1 MASRTGGGS
10 GRRLCFACRLWSG
23 WAGNFASFA
32 DCGVDSGGL
41 TDTAPAGSIR
51 TLRGLY
57 AYLCISFYSNQ
68 NFFLNI
74 DLYNSWTQSS
84 FFKLCYDFFFV
95 FVTESFNC
103 NTKFYGCFTIDADK
117 LVVFQF
123 DNISI
128 CFCNDGATRTSSPGL
143 SGRSTD
149 TVKIRLLWT
158 SPCCTTDDMV
168 ITSIFPPERMDTIFL
183 PFTFNC
189 FTALR
194 LKDLNFQQPFC
205 GFLPYQGTLRLN
217 LRPVR

>member
-1 MASRTGGGS
+1 MLLNFGCPLWFFLEEDGIPDGGGS

-68 NFFLNI
+68 NFFLDI

-95 FVTESFNC
+95 FVSESFNC

-117 LVVFQF
+117 LIVFQF
-123 DNISI
+123 DNISV
-128 CFCNDGATRTSSPGL
+128 CFCNDGSYAHKFA
-143 SGRSTD
+143 RSVRKKYGYGKD
-149 TVKIRLLWT
+149 TASLDKSLLYN
-158 SPCCTTDDMV
+158 
-168 ITSIFPPERMDTIFL
+168 R
-183 PFTFNC
+183 
-189 FTALR
+189 
-194 LKDLNFQQPFC
+194 
-205 GFLPYQGTLRLN
+205 
-217 LRPVR
+217 